1 MGTGSGLHGL
11 WMLFSPASWYAS
23 IPGVDETGSLNEHFV
38 RDVGISYL
46 AAAVGLLFA
55 AARPRQAFP
64 AMLVVT
70 SLLGLHALMH
80 LWEFV
85 AGHADMNHFAI
96 DFSGVILPAVI
107 CAGIT
112 ISLRRSGNGLR

>member
-1 MGTGSGLHGL
+1 MGSGSGLNGL

-23 IPGVDETGSLNEHFV
+23 IPSVDETGSLNEHFV
-38 RDVGISYL
+38 RDAGISYL

-85 AGHADMNHFAI
+85 AGHADINHCAI
-96 DFSGVILPAVI
+96 DFSGVILPAII
-107 CAGIT
+107 CTWIT
-112 ISLRRSGNGLR
+112 IALAWARN

>member
-1 MGTGSGLHGL
+1 MGSGSGLNGL

-23 IPGVDETGSLNEHFV
+23 IPGVDQTGSLNEHFV

-46 AAAVGLLFA
+46 AAAVGLLFT

-85 AGHADMNHFAI
+85 AGHGEMNQLAI
-96 DFSGVILPAVI
+96 DFPGVILPAII
-107 CAGIT
+107 CSWIT
-112 ISLRRSGNGLR
+112 ITLARASD